1 MNQKGT
7 STINHQTTPTSL
19 YIIYYFIVYQMPD
32 TEINN
37 GNDTLGPTDGKK
49 EDRECRMY
57 CIWKAF
63 CKFYWEN
70 EFLAL
75 VLLSILLAYAYP
87 PLGGRYLAPHITA
100 TWIAVFV
107 IFLLSGISLKS
118 EELSKA
124 FQRLKFNVFVQIFN
138 FFVVSSLTFGFSRL
152 MIHAGAIDKSLADG
166 MVISTSVSIT
176 VNMVIVLTKSSGGD
190 EAAAIFNAAFG
201 NIVGVFLSP
210 ALVLMYLNIN
220 IDGNG
225 AADLGQVF
233 YKLSLRM
240 ILPIAIGQIIH
251 KYNPPTVDFVKKNKK
266 HFKHVQEYCL
276 VFIVY
281 TTFCR
286 QFLKKDSDDTPVGDI
301 FIMIAF
307 IFLLLIASMTLAWY
321 GLKLLFPNDPRLRV
335 MGLFGCTH
343 KSVAV
348 GIPLINAIYENSP
361 LVGYYT
367 LPLLIWHPMQLV
379 IGSFLAP
386 KLANFVER
394 EEDRLKPP
402 SDLHLETNDENE
414 EEKEERVKFPIQQ
427 ETLDDDLNEKV

>member
-1 MNQKGT
+1 M
-7 STINHQTTPTSL
+7 SES
-19 YIIYYFIVYQMPD
+19 
-32 TEINN
+32 EIKN
-37 GNDTLGPTDGKK
+37 GNETLVSNDVK
-49 EDRECRMY
+49 EEEQESRIICF
-57 CIWKAF
+57 WKAF
-63 CKFYWEN
+63 CKFYWDN

-100 TWIAVFV
+100 TWIAVFL

-124 FQRLKFNVFVQIFN
+124 FQRLKFNAFVQIFN

-225 AADLGQVF
+225 TADLGQVF

-251 KYNPPTVDFVKKNKK
+251 KFYSPAVNFVKENKR
-266 HFKHVQEYCL
+266 HFKHLQEYCL

-286 QFLKKDSDDTPVGDI
+286 QFLKKESDETPVGDI

-307 IFLLLIASMTLAWY
+307 VFLLLITSMVLAWY

-348 GIPLINAIYENSP
+348 GIPLINAIYEKSP

-386 KLANFVER
+386 RLATFVEQ
-394 EEDRLKPP
+394 EEDRLKPTP
-402 SDLHLETNDENE
+402 SDLNLETNDE
-414 EEKEERVKFPIQQ
+414 EEKVKFPIQQ
-427 ETLDDDLNEKV
+427 ETTDENLNEEV